1 MRLRSRETE
10 PRLCR
15 KSIKACNKRQVVND
29 GGGGQMEISRHDL
42 EVLSRFLKGNIVRIE
57 EEERVLEEYR
67 KIGWVKM
74 GMKAGR
80 VGDAVKVT
88 PTAALT
94 PLGKQFVERE
104 RILRSP
110 WKRYLYK
117 LINLPACG

>member
-1 MRLRSRETE
+1 
-10 PRLCR
+10 
-15 KSIKACNKRQVVND
+15 
-29 GGGGQMEISRHDL
+29 MEIANHDI
-42 EVLSRFLKGNIVRIE
+42 EILSRFSDGELVKNE

-74 GMKAGR
+74 GMKAGKS
-80 VGDAVKVT
+80 GDVVKIT

-94 PLGKQFVERE
+94 SLGKQFVGRE

-117 LINLPACG
+117 LINLPA